1 MPPYT
6 SLIATVREPGAKSS
20 MIAVVAPMP
29 DEKQM
34 PCSAPSSAARQASS
48 AVRVGLIVRA

>member
-6 SLIATVREPGAKSS
+6 SLIATVREPGENSS
-20 MIAVVAPMP
+20 MIAVVAPIP
-29 DEKQM
+29 DEKQT
-34 PCSAPSSAARQASS
+34 PCLPPSSEARHSSS